1 MESLD
6 NGIIRIE
13 AARHGAELQSII
25 KNGKEY
31 LWQGDA
37 RFWARRS
44 PVLFPIVGK
53 VWNDTLR
60 VNGKPY
66 SMGQHGFARDMDFAV
81 VAADDSSL
89 VYRLESSAES
99 REKFPFDFALE
110 ISYRLEGASV
120 VVGWKV
126 CNTGERELPFQIGAH
141 PAFYLPDFDADS
153 DLRAF
158 VRLMPTASP
167 RYVALGEKGCVA
179 PGEHTLS
186 VGQDGLMA
194 IRRST
199 FDGDA
204 FIFQDSQLQRVEL
217 LTRSGKPYISVD
229 FSTPLVALWAP
240 TASKPDCPF
249 ICIEPWYGRAD
260 AMGYEGEFADR
271 EHMQKLVSGACF
283 EATYRINIDE

>member
-60 VNGKPY
+60 VDGKPY

-126 CNTGERELPFQIGAH
+126 FNTGEPELPFQIGAH

-153 DLRAF
+153 DLRAS
-158 VRLMPTASP
+158 VRLLPTASP

-271 EHMQKLVSGACF
+271 EHMQKLAPGACF